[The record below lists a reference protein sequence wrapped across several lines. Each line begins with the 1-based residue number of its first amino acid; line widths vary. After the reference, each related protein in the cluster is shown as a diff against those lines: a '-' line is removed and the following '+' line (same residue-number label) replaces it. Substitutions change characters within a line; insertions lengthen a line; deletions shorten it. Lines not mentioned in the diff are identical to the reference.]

1 MEVCVTEEY
10 GGFGYSTGFVDNKNN
25 IEYQPTCSPAGNRAV
40 FTRSL
45 VMSQHRV
52 KTCLEAS
59 LLLNGNIHPLKIHR
73 L

>member
-10 GGFGYSTGFVDNKNN
+10 GGFGYSAGFVDNKNN
-25 IEYQPTCSPAGNRAV
+25 IEYQLRNRAV

-52 KTCLEAS
+52 KTCLDAS

-73 L
+73 LCSLP